1 MKKQLIA
8 LCETA
13 VMIAMAV
20 VIDLLVKVI
29 PFLSMPKGGTY
40 SIAMLPI
47 MVIGF
52 RHGYKYSFLA
62 GLCYGLLNFIL
73 DGYSFYWGSFIFD
86 YTLPFTLLGV
96 CGLFQKSGRKLI
108 YFELSILLAGFLRY
122 LCHGFSGVLFF
133 ADYAPV
139 GMAPAFYSFIVYNLP
154 YMLVSTIACMVI
166 GGNLHTLIYS
176 FKYPDKTVEPLEKRV
191 PLTSTQKFN
200 YACLF
205 FSNLLFLV
213 GIGAFVTYLS
223 MDKNAVMDDTSKLLY
238 TTILQNQ
245 RVIAFV
251 TIIFGAI
258 ASFACI
264 TKAKELKEKKMDVPK
279 IEQL

>member
-13 VMIAMAV
+13 VMIALAV

-29 PFLSMPKGGTY
+29 PFLTMPQGGSY

-73 DGYSFYWGSFIFD
+73 DGYSFYWGSFLFD
-86 YTLPFTLLGV
+86 YTLPFTLIGI
-96 CGLFQKSGRKLI
+96 CGLFKKSGRKI
-108 YFELSILLAGFLRY
+108 FYFELAILLAGFLRY
-122 LCHGFSGVLFF
+122 VCHGLSGVLFF

-166 GGNLHTLIYS
+166 GGNLHSLIYS
-176 FKYPDKTVEPLEKRV
+176 FKYPDKTLVPLEKSI
-191 PLTSTQKFN
+191 PLTSSQKFN

-205 FSNLLFLV
+205 CSNVLFLV
-213 GIGAFVTYLS
+213 GMGAFITYLS
-223 MDKNAVMDDTSKLLY
+223 MDKTKLADEALQLLHTS
-238 TTILQNQ
+238 ILQNQ
-245 RVIAFV
+245 LIIALV
-251 TIIFGAI
+251 TIILGTI
-258 ASFACI
+258 LSFACL
-264 TKAKELKEKKMDVPK
+264 TKSKELKEKQVNLPK
-279 IEQL
+279 LEQL